1 MPGIICPVVAYAPKA
16 ATKPSIAAQ
25 PLIFSAS
32 GDMVLMKYKANIIAC
47 SLREPANVIEW
58 LSSGAHIV
66 TVPPSYLDKMIVH
79 PYSKET
85 IQMFL
90 SDAEKLIK

>member
-1 MPGIICPVVAYAPKA
+1 MGYDSRAEIKKIRY
-16 ATKPSIAAQ
+16 
-25 PLIFSAS
+25 LI
-32 GDMVLMKYKANIIAC
+32 DEHKYKANIIAC
-47 SLREPANVIEW
+47 SLREPSNVIDW

-66 TVPPSYLDKMIVH
+66 TVPPSYLDKMVVH